1 LLLPQTQKKPF
12 HTSKEHETVMNQM
25 RQTLGDKVD
34 AIHVCTYSAPFGVV
48 PTELDDVY
56 PVSQNV
62 IACPFDHETVNYV
75 AQQVANYIQK
85 TGYEQIILL
94 RDPTVWKGKIG
105 AACRR
110 ACKTRKVPF
119 MSLRERDPWAE
130 STIEHLAEVLKE
142 AVTSP

>member
-1 LLLPQTQKKPF
+1 
-12 HTSKEHETVMNQM
+12 MNQM

-34 AIHVCTYSAPFGVV
+34 AVHVCTYAAPFGVV

-62 IACPFDHETVNYV
+62 IAYPFDHETVNYV
-75 AQQVANYIQK
+75 AQQVASYIQK
-85 TGYEQIILL
+85 TGYEQVILL
-94 RDPTVWKGKIG
+94 RNPTVWRGKIG

-110 ACKTRKVPF
+110 ACKKKNVPF
-119 MSLRERDPWAE
+119 VMLRERDPWAE
-130 STIEHLAEVLKE
+130 STITHLAEVIQE